1 VPGGG
6 DRGWANSH
14 GGASPFHI
22 GPGPPVAVKRT
33 IVDWDKKGLVL
44 NFGGPGTILEFGTGP
59 LTPTLNLIL
68 WESCVTRGSTVAFHR
83 INFKFGC
90 VKNTKRPWRFPH
102 QTSSVRRFC
111 MGTQGA

>member
-1 VPGGG
+1 MAEREASPKVPGGG

-44 NFGGPGTILEFGTGP
+44 NFGGPGTWNLGQGP
-59 LTPTLNLIL
+59 
-68 WESCVTRGSTVAFHR
+68 
-83 INFKFGC
+83 
-90 VKNTKRPWRFPH
+90 
-102 QTSSVRRFC
+102 
-111 MGTQGA
+111 